1 MSLLTLVVLAGVVT
15 YASRAAAVV
24 LLPEPRGMLR
34 TFIDRLPAP
43 LFAALAVSNLVGNAT
58 VWPEPPALCAAAAAA
73 ATTPRRSLPLALV
86 VGLAAYG
93 LAELIW

>member
-1 MSLLTLVVLAGVVT
+1 MCG
-15 YASRAAAVV
+15 
-24 LLPEPRGMLR
+24 
-34 TFIDRLPAP
+34 
-43 LFAALAVSNLVGNAT
+43 
-58 VWPEPPALCAAAAAA
+58 AAAA